1 MNIRRLFSM
10 FLLFAACSLQAA
22 NIDLTRITAE
32 MRSGLVV
39 TTRTPRLGWQMIS
52 SDNTEVQTSYEL
64 EVTNRI
70 SGEMVFHTGKVQSE
84 QSQLVK
90 IKTLP
95 VGDYNWRVR
104 VWNKS
109 DEPSS
114 WSDKGR
120 FIITNVK
127 ASFGESRWIGA
138 ITKADAHTPEG
149 RIFHGSEMKKETV
162 KAAWAAADSLSRKSI
177 YVRTTFTSQQ
187 KKVKQAV
194 VNICGLGVSSRK
206 MQKAGT
212 I

>member
-109 DEPSS
+109 D
-114 WSDKGR
+114 
-120 FIITNVK
+120 
-127 ASFGESRWIGA
+127 
-138 ITKADAHTPEG
+138 
-149 RIFHGSEMKKETV
+149 
-162 KAAWAAADSLSRKSI
+162 
-177 YVRTTFTSQQ
+177 
-187 KKVKQAV
+187 
-194 VNICGLGVSSRK
+194 
-206 MQKAGT
+206 
-212 I
+212 

>member
-1 MNIRRLFSM
+1 M
-10 FLLFAACSLQAA
+10 
-22 NIDLTRITAE
+22 
-32 MRSGLVV
+32 
-39 TTRTPRLGWQMIS
+39 QMIS

-127 ASFGESRWIGA
+127 ASFGEVAGLAPSPRQMP
-138 ITKADAHTPEG
+138 TLRKAVY
-149 RIFHGSEMKKETV
+149 FM
-162 KAAWAAADSLSRKSI
+162 AAK
-177 YVRTTFTSQQ
+177 
-187 KKVKQAV
+187 
-194 VNICGLGVSSRK
+194 
-206 MQKAGT
+206 
-212 I
+212 

>member
-1 MNIRRLFSM
+1 M
-10 FLLFAACSLQAA
+10 A
-22 NIDLTRITAE
+22 
-32 MRSGLVV
+32 
-39 TTRTPRLGWQMIS
+39 MIS

-70 SGEMVFHTGKVQSE
+70 SGEVVFHTGKVQSA

-149 RIFHGSEMKKETV
+149 RIFHGSEMKK
-162 KAAWAAADSLSRKSI
+162 KR
-177 YVRTTFTSQQ
+177 
-187 KKVKQAV
+187 
-194 VNICGLGVSSRK
+194 
-206 MQKAGT
+206 
-212 I
+212 

>member
-1 MNIRRLFSM
+1 MANDLLGQYRSTD
-10 FLLFAACSLQAA
+10 FL
-22 NIDLTRITAE
+22 RIGSNKSHKW
-32 MRSGLVV
+32 RDG
-39 TTRTPRLGWQMIS
+39 
-52 SDNTEVQTSYEL
+52 
-64 EVTNRI
+64 
-70 SGEMVFHTGKVQSE
+70 FHTGKVQSE

-149 RIFHGSEMKKETV
+149 RIFHGSEMKK
-162 KAAWAAADSLSRKSI
+162 KR
-177 YVRTTFTSQQ
+177 
-187 KKVKQAV
+187 
-194 VNICGLGVSSRK
+194 
-206 MQKAGT
+206 
-212 I
+212 